1 MSPDDFF
8 KGLIEYVR
16 IKRSIKIIVLVIL
29 LNLLTLI
36 MSILGYK
43 LLTAFFGVIIL
54 GLLGLLLYQELD
66 RLYTLIAQLR
76 EAEHQD

>member
-8 KGLIEYVR
+8 KSLIEYVQ

-43 LLTAFFGVIIL
+43 LLTAFFGIIIL